1 MLPHE
6 PITVSPHNLPDQLA
20 DAPSINT
27 GQSFRTTNGVFLWEM
42 GKQFNVTM
50 AEVGNNST
58 MVNFNGTGQ
67 QYADNKLEHC
77 DVSGG
82 ESRVGSGPCSAL
94 SCCMPA
100 SSGRKVY

>member
-1 MLPHE
+1 M
-6 PITVSPHNLPDQLA
+6 ITVLTG
-20 DAPSINT
+20 SINT

-58 MVNFNGTGQ
+58 LVNFNGTGQ

-82 ESRVGSGPCSAL
+82 ESRMRRQGGSD
-94 SCCMPA
+94 
-100 SSGRKVY
+100 VVTVF